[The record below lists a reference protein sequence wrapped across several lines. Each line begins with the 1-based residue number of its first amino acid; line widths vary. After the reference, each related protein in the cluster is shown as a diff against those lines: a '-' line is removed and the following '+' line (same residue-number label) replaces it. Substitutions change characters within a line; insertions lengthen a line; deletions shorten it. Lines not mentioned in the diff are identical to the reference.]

1 MNNLNSINNSGV
13 PYYFPADIAK
23 EGDQYVRI
31 SNFLKARVGDNGKVL
46 PFKWY
51 DQGRVM
57 NVHGY
62 IPFIQG
68 LIGKFST
75 DDNDEV
81 IMAPDASYR
90 EWQGSTANAH
100 DGGFIDY
107 ILEDQM
113 FPQEGIFK
121 GHFGLKDGNGN
132 VLTSVNIIFEVL
144 GNDLRVCETVKYY
157 VGELEN
163 LKNQYRIAG
172 EQTIEEIKK
181 GYNDAT
187 ENARQTLEMV
197 KQQANIT
204 KESQISLNDLVNNT
218 IEYIKV
224 HNIVT
229 LDKYNDLANQI
240 INRLAQMNFKPV
252 WYPNQAAMLKANPNG
267 TQDVCITADTGHK
280 WIYFNGNW
288 QDLGEF
294 AFADIDPK
302 LKKSFLSK
310 TDNIVP
316 NPDFEDNGLFWNF
329 EAATGTAN
337 GQIITFPDMNCK
349 RVADLNAN
357 TNESISFSSDPI
369 EVSGN
374 KQLSFKALTYY
385 YHSETST
392 GSAAMGFDVLDD
404 AGNKLDH
411 VVQSVFVGINTTSF
425 DGYEFSDLAKKVR
438 FFFYLAGEG
447 NLRVGKPQAS
457 FNAKVGAYS
466 AQEAEAKSNSSVN
479 LLPNSNFANGEHWEL
494 VNITGNASGHI
505 VADSWVNGANVFDL
519 TAAGGETI
527 SLQADTLPV
536 PVNDNGVLSVSA
548 LTSYHHQSDS
558 QGMALLGVDFYDN
571 SGNKLAHISS
581 DNIFKGEIKTTLN
594 SIQIPSRAYSFRFW
608 AYLAGEGNLKIAKP
622 LVSLTTIPELYDI
635 ADSRIFTNPDNIV
648 PNANFV
654 TQDGWTFSGAT
665 NGAKG
670 YIDTQNAVNAS
681 NSVTLTSDNESG
693 SISLQSIQLPVGSN
707 KKISIGALVRSTDD
721 NNSWWGI
728 NFNDAD
734 GKFLSKVTLSI
745 HKADKNI
752 DSIKENIPIPNNAKY
767 CQIWVYITGKETTNF
782 SRPRINF
789 GEFLKPFTVME
800 LPSKIPVM
808 NITLTKEIG
817 DNWTS
822 GSFTLKNKTEK
833 TTGYLQIG
841 IQGNSSR
848 NFDKKNFKIK
858 LYEDADCQNKLKIR
872 PKSDW
877 DKNFKYNLKANWV
890 DFTQS
895 RNLMSAKLVADAARV
910 TPIANENVE
919 QNLGKSQNMGQME
932 GFPVELY
939 INGDYHGMY
948 TWNTK
953 KDDKTFGMNSDN
965 SAHEI
970 ISVGQKAPDHM
981 FFADTGSIIDGTNW
995 ETEIQDKV
1003 DPTIQTNFTKFID
1016 WINQSSDTDFVQNLH
1031 TYIDVGSVINTM
1043 LFGMFSCEYDYYG
1056 KSILLATY
1064 NQGKTYYMLPYD
1076 MDSTWGDDFQGM
1088 VKYHTGHDA
1097 DFDTANVTGAKYINN
1112 NNTNLL
1118 FSRVLKLMLP
1128 DVKKQWNHLRSTV
1141 WSTDTVCRAYKSF
1154 IGKIPPDEY
1163 DKDLAKWP
1171 ANPSAPDTDY
1181 SQIQSFIL
1189 KRARMMDN
1197 WLKD

>member
-1 MNNLNSINNSGV
+1 MGEVNIVNNGK
-13 PYYFPADIAK
+13 PYFFRFDIAK
-23 EGDQYVRI
+23 EGGMSARI
-31 SNFLKARVGDNGKVL
+31 TDYLKTRVNDNGKKV
-46 PFKWY
+46 PVKWF
-51 DQGRVM
+51 DQGMVM
-57 NVHGY
+57 NVHGMS
-62 IPFIQG
+62 PFIQG
-68 LIGKFST
+68 GVGHYTPDDNNELLPGPDVVYRDWQGTPADVT
-75 DDNDEV
+75 DDGMV
-81 IMAPDASYR
+81 YY
-90 EWQGSTANAH
+90 T
-100 DGGFIDY
+100 
-107 ILEDQM
+107 LEDQ
-113 FPQEGIFK
+113 FFCKQGQFKGIF
-121 GHFGLKDGNGN
+121 GLRDSNGN
-132 VLTSVNIIFEVL
+132 VFSSVNIIFEIQ
-144 GNDLRVCETVKYY
+144 GNDFRIHQTTKYY
-157 VGELEN
+157 SSELEKMKTRFSN
-163 LKNQYRIAG
+163 DTQ
-172 EQTIEEIKK
+172 QVIK
-181 GYNDAT
+181 DARNAYESET

-197 KQQANIT
+197 QQQANTT

-240 INRLAQMNFKPV
+240 VNRLAQMNFKPV
-252 WYPNQAAMLKANPNG
+252 WYPNQAAMLNANPNG

-280 WIYFNGNW
+280 WIYFNNNW
-288 QDLGEF
+288 QDLGNF

-302 LKKSFLSK
+302 LKKSFLTESN
-310 TDNIVP
+310 NILP

-329 EAATGTAN
+329 EAATGTAS
-337 GQIITFPDMNCK
+337 GQIINFPDMNCK
-349 RVADLNAN
+349 QVADLNAN

-369 EVSGN
+369 EVAGN

-385 YHSETST
+385 YHSATST

-425 DGYEFSDLAKKVR
+425 EGYELSDLAKQVR

-457 FNAKVGAYS
+457 FTAKVGAYS

-505 VADSWVNGANVFDL
+505 VADSWVNGANVFNL

-536 PVNDNGVLSVSA
+536 PVNSNGVLSVSA

-581 DNIFKGEIKTTLN
+581 DNIFQGEIKTTLN

-635 ADSRIFTNPDNIV
+635 ADSRIFTNSDNIV

-670 YIDTQNAVNAS
+670 YIDTQNAINAS

-693 SISLQSIQLPVGSN
+693 SISLQSIQLPIGVN
-707 KKISIGALVRSTDD
+707 KKISIGALVRSTDG

-745 HKADKNI
+745 YKADKNI
-752 DSIKENIPIPNNAKY
+752 DSIKENIPIPDNAKY
-767 CQIWVYITGKETTNF
+767 CQIWVYIMGKETTNF
-782 SRPRINF
+782 LRPRINF

-808 NITLTKEIG
+808 NITLTEEIG

-822 GSFTLKNKTEK
+822 GSFILKNKNEK

-858 LYEDADCQNKLKIR
+858 LYEDAKCKNKLKIR

-895 RNLMSAKLVADAARV
+895 RNLMSAKLVADATRV
-910 TPIANENVE
+910 TPIADENIE
-919 QNLGKSQNMGQME
+919 QTLGKSQNMGQME
-932 GFPVELY
+932 GFPIELY

-1016 WINQSSDTDFVQNLH
+1016 WINQSSDTDFTQNLH

-1088 VKYHTGHDA
+1088 VKYHTGYDA
-1097 DFDTANVTGAKYINN
+1097 DFDTANVAGAKYINN

-1141 WSTDTVCRAYKSF
+1141 WSTDRVCRAYKSF
-1154 IGKIPPDEY
+1154 IDEIPSDEY

-1171 ANPSAPDTDY
+1171 TNPSAPDTDY

-1197 WLKD
+1197 WLKE